1 MSTASAVLR
10 LIKRLILSCK
20 KSTYVYRFG
29 GIETNPTHS
38 LNNTIQGTH
47 VYRIVCEAKQG
58 QSNIPLPGIPGFR
71 IEMRDSGILV
81 SGRKSIK
88 ITDCLITGILIE

>member
-1 MSTASAVLR
+1 MG
-10 LIKRLILSCK
+10 
-20 KSTYVYRFG
+20 TYVYRYG

-58 QSNIPLPGIPGFR
+58 QSNIPFPGIGE
-71 IEMRDSGILV
+71 EMQKEYV
-81 SGRKSIK
+81 
-88 ITDCLITGILIE
+88 